1 MVCCMLIPQTIQANE
16 KNFHAKLDFF
26 IREIQN
32 SERTDRKIIPLCDS
46 VISIS
51 LVQKD
56 TLQACS
62 YYYRKAECLYDNYD
76 FFRAFD
82 AYNQIISLT
91 DVSSQRP
98 LISQLRNQAL
108 MQIVKTARLIGLF
121 TYSVEKCYQLLT
133 EYTDPNSR
141 IFAHALLAI
150 NLWELNNP
158 IAAIESIHTA
168 DHIIHTVPNTNID
181 PYIFST
187 YYNYKAGI
195 LYFQQKSDSA
205 IYYLNQA
212 IQHLHKTPENQILK
226 NGYINN
232 LAITYWGI
240 GEYDLAKR
248 CFQKNLTQIARHP
261 ISHTYVNLL
270 YNYSELCYDMHEAD
284 SAAYFCRQAIASAD
298 SIQAIVVAS
307 LSRLLYS
314 DLLYDKG
321 LYKESRD
328 LYADASIRLDS
339 IHKHN
344 LAEKLT
350 ILHNDYN
357 NQKLEKQHKLL
368 QQEMEILALKNKNR
382 TILILSLFLI
392 AILLMATTLWITK
405 KYTKNIQSKKELQ
418 NKMKEKDSDM
428 AQLKQTLYSEIDV
441 KDEQLQLLAK
451 AMTAFHNTLSTVQEN
466 LKSIYEAT
474 DMGTVKETA
483 KNTQFIINKHKQEK
497 IIVSFE
503 TYFDQ
508 QFNDFSKKLLE
519 YNSSLT
525 SGELQLCMLLAMNM
539 PAKDIA
545 FYLNKSVRTIESMVY
560 RLRKKLEIPTLTK
573 TPDFFRQFI
582 HENRQV

>member
-46 VISIS
+46 VIGIS
-51 LVQKD
+51 LVQED

-62 YYYRKAECLYDNYD
+62 YYNRKAECLYDNYD

-91 DVSSQRP
+91 DVSSQHPQIR
-98 LISQLRNQAL
+98 QLRNQAL

-133 EYTDPNSR
+133 ECTDPNSQ

-158 IAAIESIHTA
+158 IAALESIQTA
-168 DHIIHTVPNTNID
+168 DAIARTSNID
-181 PYIFST
+181 SLMLSN

-195 LYFQQKSDSA
+195 HYYQHQPDSA
-205 IYYLNQA
+205 IYCLNQA
-212 IQHLHKTPENQILK
+212 IQHLHKDVENRTLK
-226 NGYINN
+226 NDYINN

-248 CFQKNLTQIARHP
+248 CFQKNFTQIARHP
-261 ISHTYVNLL
+261 ISRIYVNLL
-270 YNYSELCYDMHEAD
+270 YNYSELCYNMHEAD

-298 SIQAIVVAS
+298 SIQAIEVAS

-314 DLLYDKG
+314 NLLYDKG

-328 LYADASIRLDS
+328 LYANASTRLDS
-339 IHKHN
+339 IHQHN